1 MASRYEGLFEGLVP
15 RRPTLERRV
24 LLNPIRGY
32 GVAAMFIAMFVAL
45 AITTSAFL
53 TTDNLRNLLEQSAQ
67 IGLIACGATLV
78 IIAGQFDL
86 SSGAIYSFAGV
97 VAIIVTGE
105 STVVLG
111 MLAGLVS
118 GVVIGFAN
126 GLLVTRVGIDSFL
139 ATLASGFV
147 LVGLGIVVASGLWNR
162 AYDRGRLR
170 PAGAAGRPSR
180 SSTRPMLSS
189 ASRSSPGSFFALPL
203 SVARSTRLVA
213 ISRRARVAGVK
224 VGQVRALTLVI
235 GGLTAALAG
244 LLQTSEIRVAQVD
257 SGVSLTL
264 PAIAAVI
271 IGGTSVAGGRGGV
284 WRTLIGVL
292 FVTMVGNGFNLLRI
306 DSVYQSIFTGGIIVL
321 AVGVDSWSKLSSR
334 S

>member
-15 RRPTLERRV
+15 RRPTLDRRV
-24 LLNPIRGY
+24 LLNHIRGY

-170 PAGAAGRPSR
+170 PAGPRVGLLAQVRGLCSR
-180 SSTRPMLSS
+180 R
-189 ASRSSPGSFFALPL
+189 RHDSSPGSFFALPL

-213 ISRRARVAGVK
+213 ISRR
-224 VGQVRALTLVI
+224 RA
-235 GGLTAALAG
+235 
-244 LLQTSEIRVAQVD
+244 
-257 SGVSLTL
+257 
-264 PAIAAVI
+264 
-271 IGGTSVAGGRGGV
+271 
-284 WRTLIGVL
+284 WR
-292 FVTMVGNGFNLLRI
+292 
-306 DSVYQSIFTGGIIVL
+306 
-321 AVGVDSWSKLSSR
+321 ASR
-334 S
+334 SVRYGPSPSLSAA

>member
-1 MASRYEGLFEGLVP
+1 MASRYEGLLEGLLP
-15 RRPTLERRV
+15 SRPTLERRAV
-24 LLNPIRGY
+24 LNHIRGY
-32 GVAAMFIAMFVAL
+32 GVAVMFVALFVAL

-111 MLAGLVS
+111 MLAGLVAS
-118 GVVIGFAN
+118 VVIGFAN

-147 LVGLGIVVASGLWNR
+147 LVGLGIVVASGVGTVRTTATDFDLLGR
-162 AYDRGRLR
+162 GSAFSLKYEAYALVGVTILAWLVLRFTAFGRQIYAVGGNLE
-170 PAGAAGRPSR
+170 A
-180 SSTRPMLSS
+180 
-189 ASRSSPGSFFALPL
+189 
-203 SVARSTRLVA
+203 
-213 ISRRARVAGVK
+213 ARVAGVK

-257 SGVSLTL
+257 AGVSLTL

-271 IGGTSVAGGRGGV
+271 IGGTSVAGGKGGV

-321 AVGVDSWSKLSSR
+321 AVAVDSWSKLSSR